1 MIDEK
6 MILFPYPETKFKE
19 LIKSCMAEAM
29 AKHQE
34 EETPRKYT
42 IAEAAEYLGVS
53 KPTIHNYKRTRRL
66 RFSQVGKKVWILE
79 SELKRFV
86 KDEPNFKNSRK

>member
-1 MIDEK
+1 MDEK
-6 MILFPYPETKFKE
+6 MILFPYPETKLKE
-19 LIKSCMAEAM
+19 LISNCVAEAM
-29 AKHQE
+29 NKHKE
-34 EETPRKYT
+34 EENPRKYT

-53 KPTIHNYKRTRRL
+53 KPTLHNYKKNKRL

-86 KDEPNFKNSRK
+86 RDEPGFKNARK

>member
-1 MIDEK
+1 
-6 MILFPYPETKFKE
+6 MILFPYPDTRLKE
-19 LIKSCMAEAM
+19 IIKSCMAEFM
-29 AKHQE
+29 AEYQE
-34 EETPRKYT
+34 EEKPRKYT

-53 KPTIHNYKRTRRL
+53 KPTIHNYKKTRRL

-86 KDEPNFKNSRK
+86 RDEPGFKNARK